1 MAVPIEFVDTE
12 VETLSGLAP
21 EDIAPATEDVL
32 PPLEEETSLPPLI
45 DSFGRRM
52 NYMRISITDR
62 CNFRCTYCMPA
73 EGVPWKPR
81 GEILTY
87 EEILRLVR
95 VGTRIGIDQIRITGG
110 EPTVRKGVVDFI
122 RELAH
127 IPGVRDLSM
136 TTNGLLLPH
145 LAQPLADAGLRRLNV
160 SIDTLQP
167 EKFREITRTGNLTH
181 VMNGV
186 QAAMTAGMRPVKIN
200 MVVMRGVNEAD
211 VPELAR
217 LTLDMGVDVRYIEYM
232 PIGVSWE
239 ECEKHLVT
247 GSQMRESIAASGLE
261 LERVPPDYPEEPARY
276 WRIKGAQGRIGFITT
291 LSEPFCATCNRIRL
305 TADGKLRPCLNCED
319 EVDLK
324 SILRDGGSDD
334 DLIAV
339 FREAAR
345 RKWAGHQ
352 LREHATALN
361 RVMSQIGG

>member
-1 MAVPIEFVDTE
+1 MAVPIELIDTK
-12 VETLSGLAP
+12 VERLSRLAP
-21 EDIAPATEDVL
+21 EDVVPATEDFL
-32 PPLEEETSLPPLI
+32 PPTEEATPLPPLI
-45 DSFGRRM
+45 DGFGRRM

-87 EEILRLVR
+87 EELLRIVR
-95 VGTRIGIDQIRITGG
+95 VSARIGIDQIRITGG
-110 EPTVRKGVVDFI
+110 EPTVRRNVVDFI
-122 RELAH
+122 RELAK

-145 LAQPLADAGLRRLNV
+145 LAQPLYDAGLRRINV

-167 EKFREITRTGNLTH
+167 EKFKEVTRTGNLEH

-186 QAAMTAGMRPVKIN
+186 RAAMAVGMQPVKIN
-200 MVVMRGVNEAD
+200 AVVMRGINDED
-211 VPELAR
+211 VPALAQ
-217 LTLDMGVDVRYIEYM
+217 LTVDMGVDMRYIEYM
-232 PIGVSWE
+232 PVGVSWE
-239 ECEKHLVT
+239 ECEKRLVT
-247 GSQMRESIAASGLE
+247 GSQMRERIRAAGME
-261 LERVPPDYPEEPARY
+261 LEQVPPDYPEEPARY
-276 WRIKGAQGRIGFITT
+276 WRIKGARGRIGFITT

-324 SILRDGGSDD
+324 SVLRNGGNDD

-352 LREHATALN
+352 LRQHATAVN

>member
-1 MAVPIEFVDTE
+1 MVVPIELIDTK
-12 VETLSGLAP
+12 VERLSRLAP
-21 EDIAPATEDVL
+21 EDVVPATEEILPPTETATPL
-32 PPLEEETSLPPLI
+32 PPLV
-45 DSFGRRM
+45 DGFGRRM
-52 NYMRISITDR
+52 NYMRISVTDR

-87 EEILRLVR
+87 EELLRLVH
-95 VGTRIGIDQIRITGG
+95 VGTRLGIDQIRITGG
-110 EPTVRKGVVDFI
+110 EPTVRRNVVDFI
-122 RELAH
+122 RELAK

-145 LAQPLADAGLRRLNV
+145 LAQPLYEAGLRRINV

-167 EKFREITRTGNLTH
+167 EKFREVTRTGNLEH

-186 QAAMTAGMRPVKIN
+186 RAAIAVGMNPVKIN
-200 MVVMRGVNEAD
+200 AVIMRGVNDED
-211 VPELAR
+211 VPALAQ
-217 LTLDMGVDVRYIEYM
+217 LTVDLGVDMRYIEYM

-247 GSQMRESIAASGLE
+247 GREMRERIRAAGME
-261 LERVPPDYPEEPARY
+261 LEPVPPDYPEEPARY
-276 WRIKGAQGRIGFITT
+276 WRIKGARGRIGFITT

-324 SILRDGGSDD
+324 SVLRGGGSDD

-352 LREHATALN
+352 LRQHATAAN